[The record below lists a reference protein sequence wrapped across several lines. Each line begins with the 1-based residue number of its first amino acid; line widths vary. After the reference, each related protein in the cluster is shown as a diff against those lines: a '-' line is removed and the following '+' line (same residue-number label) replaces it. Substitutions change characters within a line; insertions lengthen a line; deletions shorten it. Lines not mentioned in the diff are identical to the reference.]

1 MIHPDE
7 WTVVMSK
14 CISDEGW
21 PVEMSP
27 DGGITFLPVPA
38 DQEAEKQAAQERCS
52 QWYPVDP
59 RYRQP
64 LTYEQLE
71 ILYRWH
77 VDVAIPCLED
87 RGFTGF
93 NPPTLERYIETY
105 LTQHH
110 WAPYGDIDSQL
121 TQRHD
126 EWYQVNEECP
136 ADPGRGC
143 SLWGGVRRLSGNPE
157 DSYGVSVGGD
167 EGGGDG
173 CGEGG
178 EDGERDDG
186 EGEPDGGG
194 GATGEPP
201 DDRRAHHRPD

>member
-1 MIHPDE
+1 MCLEPKGIHVKGSPWTTLVIALAVALGGCLDSSPGDGQPDTTVPGTGPTGSSLVGSVDVEPIRLIHPDE

-21 PVEMSP
+21 PVEVSP
-27 DGGITFLPVPA
+27 DGGIMFLPVPA
-38 DQEAEKQAAQERCS
+38 DQGAEKQAAQERCS

-64 LTYEQLE
+64 LTDEQLE
-71 ILYRWH
+71 ILYRWR

-93 NPPTLERYIETY
+93 SPPTLERYIETY
-105 LTQHH
+105 LTQDH

-136 ADPGRGC
+136 QTPGVAA
-143 SLWGGVRRLSGNPE
+143 LF
-157 DSYGVSVGGD
+157 
-167 EGGGDG
+167 
-173 CGEGG
+173 GE
-178 EDGERDDG
+178 E
-186 EGEPDGGG
+186 
-194 GATGEPP
+194 
-201 DDRRAHHRPD
+201 

>member
-7 WTVVMSK
+7 WTVVMSR
-14 CISDEGW
+14 CITDEGW
-21 PVEMSP
+21 PVEVSP
-27 DGGITFLPVPA
+27 DGGITFLPVPPE
-38 DQEAEKQAAQERCS
+38 QEEEKQAAQERCS

-64 LTYEQLE
+64 LTDEQLE

-93 NPPTLERYIETY
+93 DPPTLERYIETY
-105 LTQHH
+105 LTQDH

-121 TQRHD
+121 TQRVD

-136 ADPGRGC
+136 QTPGVAA
-143 SLWGGVRRLSGNPE
+143 LF
-157 DSYGVSVGGD
+157 
-167 EGGGDG
+167 
-173 CGEGG
+173 G
-178 EDGERDDG
+178 ED
-186 EGEPDGGG
+186 
-194 GATGEPP
+194 
-201 DDRRAHHRPD
+201 